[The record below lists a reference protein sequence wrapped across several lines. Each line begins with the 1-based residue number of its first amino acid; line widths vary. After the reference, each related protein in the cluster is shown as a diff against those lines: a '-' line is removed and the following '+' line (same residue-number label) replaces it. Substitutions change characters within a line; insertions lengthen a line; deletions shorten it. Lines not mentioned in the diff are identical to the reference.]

1 MYAQVYDARS
11 KDIQS
16 TFKQI
21 ASDILKNGKISS
33 PRGKE
38 TKQCIG
44 ATVILNPQDTM
55 IRNKQRKMNYVF
67 SLVQKMVYTSGNG
80 LYAGILDWYN
90 SKYSYYEDGVDI
102 GNYCWRIMPQ
112 LRRTVNLLH
121 DDPDSRQAVISI
133 YNNLFDQRVTKD
145 TPCTLSLQF
154 LIRDGQLDMIA
165 TMRSNDLL
173 WGFSYDINQ
182 FSFIQKLIRMF
193 LNVQVGVYIHHSN
206 SLHIYDY
213 SYPDFQR
220 IINCQQYY
228 TYTQQPDV
236 VPSYYN
242 IEQSNDKVSSFFA
255 DVQKF
260 WKYETRSRFFPGFYN
275 EQKNRE
281 QIKFVEPTG
290 FFHFRLQKC
299 KKYNQKKVK
308 DVQHLKRY
316 FK

>member
-1 MYAQVYDARS
+1 
-11 KDIQS
+11 
-16 TFKQI
+16 
-21 ASDILKNGKISS
+21 
-33 PRGKE
+33 
-38 TKQCIG
+38 
-44 ATVILNPQDTM
+44 
-55 IRNKQRKMNYVF
+55 
-67 SLVQKMVYTSGNG
+67 MVYTSGNG

-193 LNVQVGVYIHHSN
+193 LNV
-206 SLHIYDY
+206 
-213 SYPDFQR
+213 
-220 IINCQQYY
+220 
-228 TYTQQPDV
+228 
-236 VPSYYN
+236 
-242 IEQSNDKVSSFFA
+242 
-255 DVQKF
+255 
-260 WKYETRSRFFPGFYN
+260 
-275 EQKNRE
+275 
-281 QIKFVEPTG
+281 
-290 FFHFRLQKC
+290 
-299 KKYNQKKVK
+299 
-308 DVQHLKRY
+308 
-316 FK
+316 